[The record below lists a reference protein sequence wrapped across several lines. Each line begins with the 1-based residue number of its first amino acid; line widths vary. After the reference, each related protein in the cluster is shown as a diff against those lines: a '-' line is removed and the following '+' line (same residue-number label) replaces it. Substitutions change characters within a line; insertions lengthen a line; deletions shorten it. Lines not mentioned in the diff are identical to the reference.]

1 MQREV
6 ETGRSV
12 ADVGVGW
19 RVNGQQEVVDQLQK
33 FHVRRRPENLLD
45 DFDKRQADVLWDGSQ
60 MLIPM
65 LLETSARWLVTV
77 SKETTGIVQ
86 TTSVQ

>member
-77 SKETTGIVQ
+77 SEETTGVVQ
-86 TTSVQ
+86 TTLVR

>member
-1 MQREV
+1 M
-6 ETGRSV
+6 T
-12 ADVGVGW
+12 DVGVGW

-65 LLETSARWLVTV
+65 LLETSTRWLVMV
-77 SKETTGIVQ
+77 SEEMTGIVQ
-86 TTSVQ
+86 TTSEQ

>member
-6 ETGRSV
+6 ETGWSV
-12 ADVGVGW
+12 TDVGVGW

-65 LLETSARWLVTV
+65 LLETSARWLVTF
-77 SKETTGIVQ
+77 SEEATGIFQ
-86 TTSVQ
+86 TTLVQ

>member
-19 RVNGQQEVVDQLQK
+19 RVNSQQKVVDQLQK

-86 TTSVQ
+86 TTLVQ